1 MRVALVVAASACR
14 CGAARSGPSPAFVIA
29 ASRFPSAPACALAGL
44 PRSRQRPAEAERR
57 HDEHQN
63 SGELYGTVPGK
74 VPMVHRRSLVFQGHF
89 IIKRIVLHGRILRG
103 FPFGNRFMVKRTRS
117 ARPL

>member
-89 IIKRIVLHGRILRG
+89 I
-103 FPFGNRFMVKRTRS
+103 RFIIF
-117 ARPL
+117 